1 MNYKKTLFFI
11 TKSLTILSE
20 EKNRFEIEFLLKKNN
35 IEWNS
40 VVKLSTKHYVL
51 PALFINLKRAQF
63 LKYIPSDLVNYM
75 KFITEINRER
85 NQKIILQSKKINF
98 LLKKN
103 GITPIFL
110 KGTGGLIAGLY
121 NDIAERM
128 VGDIDFLIKNEDHKR
143 AYEILSKNNYYKPND
158 FLDNYPD
165 HRHYPRLIS
174 KNNIAAVEIHK
185 DLTIG
190 KYRSEFNYKTVKND
204 IQLINGFSLLSF
216 ENKLSLSIIS
226 SQINDY
232 GYELNNISLRN
243 AYDVFLL
250 SKKINAKKYISK
262 FVKLKNPL
270 NCFLANCN
278 FIFGELKSL
287 EYHKTAE
294 TKKYLNTFNK
304 SILNNGSNYKFF
316 YKLLVINFK
325 RRFIKLYRSIFDKN
339 YRIWLFKR
347 INRRL
352 KNNSFF

>member
-35 IEWNS
+35 IEWDS

-128 VGDIDFLIKNEDHKR
+128 VGDIDFLIKNEDHKC
-143 AYEILSKNNYYKPND
+143 AYEILLKNNYYQPND
-158 FLDNYPD
+158 LLENYPD
-165 HRHYPRLIS
+165 HRHYPRLIN

-185 DLTIG
+185 ELTIP
-190 KYRSEFNYKTVKND
+190 KYRSEFNYKTFKND
-204 IQLINGFSLLSF
+204 IQFINGFSLLSF
-216 ENKLSLSIIS
+216 ENKLSHSIIS

-262 FVKLKNPL
+262 FVKLKNPQ
-270 NCFLANCN
+270 NCFLAKCN

-304 SILNNGSNYKFF
+304 SILNNGTNYKFYF
-316 YKLLVINFK
+316 KLSVINFK
-325 RRFIKLYRSIFDKN
+325 RILIKLYISIFDKN

-347 INRRL
+347 ITRRL
-352 KNNSFF
+352 KK